1 MDDIRQDIIKFV
13 NDSYFLKLVISG
25 GEPFENNTIGDIL
38 PQIDHLK
45 KAIVIDTNGT
55 HEFQPSEIELIR
67 RKNITLRISLD
78 SVNPNENEKIRTC
91 PSGPYFE
98 RIVANIELLI
108 KSGIN
113 IALQTVVTKSNIKSL
128 TQLAA
133 MISHWDIK
141 KWYLQPMIPS
151 GRGKFMEHLVPTH
164 LSIIKECLKLG
175 LDEGILLLKED
186 ENHKAVVLLN
196 NYGDLIT
203 EDSNENILLGTIC
216 NIKHNDLI
224 SKIDK
229 ANHIKRYK
237 IESRCL
243 CEK

>member
-1 MDDIRQDIIKFV
+1 
-13 NDSYFLKLVISG
+13 
-25 GEPFENNTIGDIL
+25 
-38 PQIDHLK
+38 
-45 KAIVIDTNGT
+45 
-55 HEFQPSEIELIR
+55 
-67 RKNITLRISLD
+67 
-78 SVNPNENEKIRTC
+78 
-91 PSGPYFE
+91 
-98 RIVANIELLI
+98 
-108 KSGIN
+108 
-113 IALQTVVTKSNIKSL
+113 
-128 TQLAA
+128 
-133 MISHWDIK
+133 
-141 KWYLQPMIPS
+141 
-151 GRGKFMEHLVPTH
+151 MEHLVPTH